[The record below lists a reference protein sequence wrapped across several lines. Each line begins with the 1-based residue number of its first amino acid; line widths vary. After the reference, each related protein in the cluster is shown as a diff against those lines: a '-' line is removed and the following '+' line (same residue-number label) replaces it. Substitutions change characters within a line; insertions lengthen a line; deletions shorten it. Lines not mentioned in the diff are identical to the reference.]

1 MPADM
6 HLSVSSSRP
15 PTALTAALSASALP
29 LNLSPAAV
37 SSLVDIV
44 NTMSAAASLPH
55 DSSTE
60 SLPAQP
66 SFTDSLSGM
75 SVPSDEEQR
84 HLNGDQAQPSRSS
97 TDDLRC
103 GLFSMTPVL
112 ASRPGN
118 EVSACCYSCICC
130 CFFTPELARQL
141 QAGMRLV
148 NMRVLSEEHAWKS
161 WTPNLN
167 FPDNAPHSSS
177 EPQVAFCT
185 VLTASA
191 QGLCCFVHCDYA
203 ICPALDACM
212 WTDCVSGGVT
222 IHDCGCLLIVW

>member
-118 EVSACCYSCICC
+118 EVS
-130 CFFTPELARQL
+130 
-141 QAGMRLV
+141 V
-148 NMRVLSEEHAWKS
+148 
-161 WTPNLN
+161 
-167 FPDNAPHSSS
+167 
-177 EPQVAFCT
+177 
-185 VLTASA
+185 
-191 QGLCCFVHCDYA
+191 
-203 ICPALDACM
+203 
-212 WTDCVSGGVT
+212 
-222 IHDCGCLLIVW
+222 